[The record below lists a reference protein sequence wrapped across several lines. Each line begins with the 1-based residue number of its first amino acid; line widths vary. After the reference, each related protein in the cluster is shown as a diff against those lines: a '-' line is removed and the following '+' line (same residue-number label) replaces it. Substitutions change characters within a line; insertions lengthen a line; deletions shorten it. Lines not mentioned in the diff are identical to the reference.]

1 MQAQKTTFR
10 DVFAVT
16 EFRALWGAQLLSV
29 VGDQLAR
36 VALTLLVYDR
46 TRSAFL
52 AAVTF
57 VVSIVP
63 TFVGGVT
70 LAGLADRYPRRRVM
84 IVCDLARCALV
95 LVMAIP
101 RMPLAAMVILLF
113 VVTLAG
119 APFTSARAAVFP
131 DVLAGDSYVIGN
143 AIMLTTTQIAQVIG
157 FAAGGAIVGFFHTGP
172 SLLVDAATYA
182 VSAAIARIWV
192 LARPASSPGRNE
204 EGTTSRLFGIITG
217 ARLVFANPTLRTSM
231 LLGWLA
237 AFYDAPE
244 GVAAPLGRSLG
255 GGSVTV
261 GMLLAFEVL
270 GASIGSLVFGRA
282 VSPARR
288 LRVMGPLAVAACAVL
303 TLFAFSL
310 PLLPDLLILAVSGVF
325 TCFQLGANAAFVQAA
340 PAEQR
345 SQAFGLAVGGMSLGQ
360 GLVMI
365 LAGAAAEHY
374 APSAVIAV
382 AGGLGAITATVLAL
396 SWHANMSRR
405 DQPSSQD
412 RQLSQHAN
420 DERQARGSG
429 PVAGTHG
436 LVLPVGRCGSGTWVV
451 QVQLPVRMRLVLS
464 GGRCWGQSQ
473 RGLGP
478 VTGAHTASSLR
489 LDDAAG
495 VRRLRAGVNA
505 ICNYKNANCG
515 HSVRPTSLGRR
526 YQAMDGIYHDHAKQ
540 HLYVTLSSTGNDN
553 RSRQG
558 AAGAPRELGP

>member
-1 MQAQKTTFR
+1 VQAAKTTFR

-16 EFRALWGAQLLSV
+16 EFRALWVAQLLSV

-46 TRSAFL
+46 TRSALL

-70 LAGLADRYPRRRVM
+70 LAGLADRYPRRQVM

-101 RMPLAAMVILLF
+101 RVPLAAMVALLF
-113 VVTLAG
+113 VVTLVG

-143 AIMLTTTQIAQVIG
+143 AIMLTTSQIAQVIG
-157 FAAGGAIVGFFHTGP
+157 FAAGGAIFGVFHTGR
-172 SLLVDAATYA
+172 SLLIDAATFA

-192 LARPASSPGRNE
+192 LARPASSASGSDADT
-204 EGTTSRLFGIITG
+204 TTSRISGVIAG
-217 ARLVFANPTLRTSM
+217 SRLVFANPTLRTSM

-244 GVAAPLGRSLG
+244 GVAAPLGHSLG

-261 GMLLAFEVL
+261 GLLLAFEVL
-270 GASIGSLVFGRA
+270 GASIGSLAFGRA
-282 VSPARR
+282 VRPARR

-303 TLFAFSL
+303 MLFAFSP
-310 PLLPDLLILAVSGVF
+310 PLVPDLLILAASGLF
-325 TCFQLGANAAFVQAA
+325 TCFQLAANAAFVRAA

-365 LAGAAAEHY
+365 LAGAAAERY

-382 AGGLGAITATVLAL
+382 AGGLGAITATVLAI
-396 SWHANMSRR
+396 SWQANIS
-405 DQPSSQD
+405 QPDPQPLQD
-412 RQLSQHAN
+412 
-420 DERQARGSG
+420 
-429 PVAGTHG
+429 
-436 LVLPVGRCGSGTWVV
+436 
-451 QVQLPVRMRLVLS
+451 
-464 GGRCWGQSQ
+464 
-473 RGLGP
+473 
-478 VTGAHTASSLR
+478 
-489 LDDAAG
+489 
-495 VRRLRAGVNA
+495 
-505 ICNYKNANCG
+505 
-515 HSVRPTSLGRR
+515 
-526 YQAMDGIYHDHAKQ
+526 
-540 HLYVTLSSTGNDN
+540 
-553 RSRQG
+553 
-558 AAGAPRELGP
+558 